1 MQKRFAGVHRNGR
14 ASRDRAVLE
23 CLSGIE
29 FRLACSVPYLADL
42 LDSEEEDV
50 VLGTLAYIRRW
61 KLVAMK
67 DDVLRLAESRASSR
81 DVQGAARRTLE
92 GLAQLA
98 PTIGRRSRRA
108 ERARRAG

>member
-42 LDSEEEDV
+42 LDSE
-50 VLGTLAYIRRW
+50 GRTSCWARW
-61 KLVAMK
+61 PTS
-67 DDVLRLAESRASSR
+67 DDGSSLR
-81 DVQGAARRTLE
+81 
-92 GLAQLA
+92 
-98 PTIGRRSRRA
+98 
-108 ERARRAG
+108 